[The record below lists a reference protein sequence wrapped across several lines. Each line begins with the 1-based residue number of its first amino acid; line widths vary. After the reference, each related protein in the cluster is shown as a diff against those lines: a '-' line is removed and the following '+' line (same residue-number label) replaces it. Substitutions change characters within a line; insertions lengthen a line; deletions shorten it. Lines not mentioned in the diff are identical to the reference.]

1 MNSFNL
7 CDQPWIQ
14 VRDRHGTTREV
25 SIKEA
30 FQQARDIEAIG
41 GELPTQA
48 VAVLRLLLAI
58 LLRATRGQASDP
70 VDVWQRWWTD
80 GLPLEQVD
88 EYLADYVDRFD
99 LRGPQRP
106 FMQVADLATAT
117 GRASGLTKLI
127 AELPDGYAFFT
138 QRAGSGRTRLS
149 AAEAARWLVHCHA
162 FDPSGIKSGAIG
174 DARVSGGKGYPI
186 GVAWTGR
193 LGVVVAEGA
202 NLAQTLLLNLE
213 PYSDD
218 AADDLPAWERPPL
231 TAAADT
237 EYRPTGPAGLYT
249 WQSRRLRLIW
259 YGDEV
264 VDVQVSNGDRL
275 DPPNLM
281 MIEPMT
287 AWRRSPNQEKVLG
300 LPTVFMPRVHDPARQ
315 VWRGLAGLID
325 DKPERNR
332 DDGSAVRPGVVRW
345 IEHLKEEA
353 ALSDNH
359 VIRLRT
365 VGVAYG
371 SNNSVI
377 DTVVD
382 DSLAVHVAVIASP
395 RVVALAL
402 LGVSHADQAVLALAE
417 LAGNLADAANAEK
430 DSARTRARE
439 QGYATLDG
447 YFRKWL
453 QQLTEQSDAEAALAQ
468 WSRLVLSE
476 ITDVG
481 QLFVDAAGPR
491 VLQGR
496 NTSRPTEKPRHMDLG
511 KAWMFFRMK
520 LFAGLSLPNPQST
533 TVKEPA

>member
-14 VRDRHGTTREV
+14 VRDRGGTTREV
-25 SIKEA
+25 SIIDA
-30 FQQARDIEAIG
+30 FHQAPDIEAIG

-58 LLRATRGQASDP
+58 LLRATRADAADP
-70 VDVWQRWWTD
+70 VETWHRWWAD

-88 EYLADYVDRFD
+88 AYLVSWTDRFD
-99 LRGPQRP
+99 LRGTETP

-127 AELPDGYAFFT
+127 AELPDGHAFFT
-138 QRAGSGRTRLS
+138 QRAGSGRSRLS
-149 AAEAARWLVHCHA
+149 AAEAARWLVHCQA

-174 DARVSGGKGYPI
+174 DERVSGGKGYPI

-193 LGVVVAEGA
+193 LGVVVAEGTS
-202 NLAQTLLLNLE
+202 LAETLLLNLE
-213 PYSDD
+213 PYHDD
-218 AADDLPAWERPPL
+218 ADDDMPAWERAPL

-237 EYRPTGPAGLYT
+237 EHHPSGPAGLYT
-249 WQSRRLRLIW
+249 WQSRRARLIW
-259 YGDEV
+259 HGDSV

-281 MIEPMT
+281 IEPMT
-287 AWRRSPNQEKVLG
+287 AWRRSANQEKVLG
-300 LPTVFMPRVHDPARQ
+300 LPTVFMPRTHDPARQ
-315 VWRGLAGLID
+315 LWRGLAGLID

-345 IEHLKEEA
+345 LAALKDEA
-353 ALSDNH
+353 ALSRDL

-365 VGVAYG
+365 VGLAYG

-377 DTVVD
+377 DAVVD
-382 DSLAVHVAVIASP
+382 DSLAVHVAAIASE

-402 LGVSHADQAVLALAE
+402 RGVAEADNAVQALAE
-417 LAGNLADAANAEK
+417 LAGNLADATNTDK
-430 DSARTRARE
+430 DPARLRARE
-439 QGYATLDG
+439 QGYAALDG
-447 YFRKWL
+447 FYREWV
-453 QQLTEQSDAEAALAQ
+453 QQMTEDTNAETALVQ
-468 WSRLVLSE
+468 WSRRILRE
-476 ITDVG
+476 ITDLG
-481 QLFVDAAGPR
+481 QALVEAAGPGA
-491 VLQGR
+491 LKGR
-496 NTSRPTEKPRHMDLG
+496 NTSRPSEKPRHMDLG

-520 LFAGLSLPNPQST
+520 LYAGLSLPDSQQT